1 MRPSEVLEK
10 NRELIRRLVSM
21 RKATNPRV
29 FGSVARGEDRDD
41 SDLDILVDTLED
53 TTLFDLGGLLVDLQS
68 AMAGTEIHVLTPG
81 DFPERVRTIVLLEAR
96 PI

>member
-10 NRELIRRLVSM
+10 NREAIRALVAYHRL
-21 RKATNPRV
+21 ANPRI

-53 TTLFDLGGLLVDLQS
+53 TTLFDLGGLQHELENLLQMRVDLATS
-68 AMAGTEIHVLTPG
+68 KGLRP
-81 DFPERVRTIVLLEAR
+81 RVRDRVLAEAVAL
-96 PI
+96 

>member
-10 NRELIRRLVSM
+10 NREAIRALVARHRL
-21 RKATNPRV
+21 ANPRI

-53 TTLFDLGGLLVDLQS
+53 TTLFDLGGLQHELENLLQMRVDLATS
-68 AMAGTEIHVLTPG
+68 KGLRP
-81 DFPERVRTIVLLEAR
+81 RVRDRVLAEAVAV
-96 PI
+96 

>member
-10 NRELIRRLVSM
+10 NREAIRALVARHRL
-21 RKATNPRV
+21 ANPRI

-53 TTLFDLGGLLVDLQS
+53 TTLFDLGGLQHELENLLQMRVDLATS
-68 AMAGTEIHVLTPG
+68 KGLRP
-81 DFPERVRTIVLLEAR
+81 RVRDRVLAEAVAL
-96 PI
+96 